1 MADKID
7 KLDKYSTSKTETKD
21 MGQVVEDLISVGEA
35 TRRSFEKRWYDNNF
49 FDDGYHFRF
58 LSRSTGR
65 IVDLSQRATIYTP
78 LRVIPKTSRQI
89 RGVVNLLVQSD
100 LVPVVYPEKVDK
112 GNYPRQAPNPQ
123 TGQLEFPDYEQA
135 RKEAKDMAKKI
146 GYWLED
152 EWEAQDFTSKKAL
165 MGLLTAKH
173 GVSYVQ
179 VWPDAVEEAIKSQ
192 VYDAFDIYLMGN
204 LTDIYD
210 SPFIIK
216 AVPKLISEIK
226 ANENF
231 DEDQLRKISPDN
243 RHASSDIKEAYMG
256 ARYGRESKSDSAAT
270 LILKEAYIKEYL
282 NSENMA
288 RIRKQKDGE
297 RILKD
302 RKEGD
307 PIVRQIF
314 VAGNIWLRDV
324 YTDLP
329 DYPFVDFRM
338 EPGPIYQVPLLE
350 RFKSTNKSLDSVVS
364 RMERYTHTMTTG
376 TWMKRRGEAFKL
388 NNIAGGQVIEYEGVP
403 PVQGQL
409 APLPAHIFGFINLLN
424 QFMEEQGVTTTTL
437 GKIPQGVKAASAIES
452 LKQGEY
458 ANLIIASQQLKKTVK
473 GISEKMLDIADNY
486 FMKPKTIMNLEK
498 GEPQYFDVIGNRG
511 FQARKELGIE
521 MPEGLIPLKKE
532 YKVNIEVQAGLGYTM
547 EGKRESM
554 LALGEY
560 MMKLAQIGYVPPQA
574 VKVVLERLLETY
586 QFGQTAEFMEAME
599 QAGEQA
605 GMQEQQV
612 QQMKVALAEVFADIS
627 KAGGMPARRAS
638 REESVEESKI
648 GAAEAIR
655 DIGKGGGEVRG

>member
-1 MADKID
+1 MAEKID
-7 KLDKYSTSKTETKD
+7 KLDRYSTSKTETKD
-21 MGQVVEDLISVGEA
+21 MGQVVEDLMTVAEG
-35 TRRSFEKRWYDNNF
+35 TRGSFEKRWYDNNF

-58 LSRSTGR
+58 LSRSTGK
-65 IVDLSQRATIYTP
+65 IVDLSQRADIYTP

-112 GNYPRQAPNPQ
+112 GQYPTQAPNPQ
-123 TGQLEFPDYEQA
+123 TGQVEFPEYEQA
-135 RKEAKDMAKKI
+135 RKEARERARKI

-179 VWPDAVEEAIKSQ
+179 VWPDAVKEAIKSQ

-226 ANENF
+226 ANENY
-231 DEDQLRKISPDN
+231 DEEQLRKISPDN
-243 RHASSDIKEAYMG
+243 RHASSEIKEAYMG
-256 ARYGRESKSDSAAT
+256 ARFGKVKSDSAAT
-270 LILKEAYIKEYL
+270 LILKEAYVKEYL

-297 RILKD
+297 RILQD

-307 PIVRQIF
+307 PIIRQVF

-338 EPGPIYQVPLLE
+338 EPGPIYQVPLIE
-350 RFKSTNKSLDSVVS
+350 RFKSANKSLDSVVS
-364 RMERYTHTMTTG
+364 RLERYIHTMTTG
-376 TWMKRRGEAFKL
+376 TWMKRRGEPFKI
-388 NNIAGGQVIEYEGVP
+388 NNIAGGQVIEYDAVP
-403 PVQGQL
+403 PVQGNIV
-409 APLPAHIFGFINLLN
+409 PLPADIFGFINLEN

-437 GKIPQGVKAASAIES
+437 GKIPKGVKAASAIES

-486 FMKPKTIMNLEK
+486 FMKPKTVQTMEK

-532 YKVNIEVQAGLGYTM
+532 YKVDIEVQAGLGYTM

-599 QAGEQA
+599 EAGEQA
-605 GMQEQQV
+605 GMQEQQI
-612 QQMKVALAEVFADIS
+612 QQMKVALAEVMADIS
-627 KAGGMPARRAS
+627 KAGGMPARRAD
-638 REESVEESKI
+638 REESVEESKV
-648 GAAEAIR
+648 GVAEAIR
-655 DIGKGGGEVRG
+655 DITKGGGGAK